1 MAKFI
6 GVDLGTANT
15 LVYCKGKGI
24 VLKEPSVAAVDSESG
39 RILAV
44 GRNAKNMIGRTP
56 DEVLVVRPMKDG
68 VIADFDVTQAMLK
81 AFIEKSCPGGV
92 MRPNVTICVPFG
104 VTEVERRAVL
114 EAVMRSGGKNTYV
127 IEEPMAAALG
137 AELPVSE
144 ATGSM
149 VVDIGGGTCE
159 VAVVSFGGIVAST
172 SIRDAGN
179 KMDADIA
186 DYIKTA
192 YHLMI
197 GERTAEDIKINI
209 GAAHSSCEEKKLSVM
224 GRDLESGLPR
234 LLTVTSSE
242 VKEAIAGTVRKIIGA
257 VHDTLE
263 HTPPELAADI
273 VHRGI
278 VLTGGGARLP
288 GLDLL
293 IQEQTGIDTVVAENA
308 EDCVAVGAGM
318 ALSVL
323 ANRNQNGVH
332 RAKKRLFRSQ
342 IKGFPE

>member
-1 MAKFI
+1 MTKYI

-24 VLKEPSVAAVDSESG
+24 VLKEPSVVAVESESG
-39 RILAV
+39 RVLAV
-44 GRNAKNMIGRTP
+44 GREAKNMIGRTP
-56 DEVLVVRPMKDG
+56 DEVMVIRPMKGG

-81 AFIEKSCPGGV
+81 AFIERSCPGGV
-92 MRPNVTICVPFG
+92 MRPHVTICVPFG

-114 EAVMRSGGKNTYV
+114 EAVMRSGGKNAYV

-172 SIRDAGN
+172 SIRYAGD

-186 DYIKTA
+186 EYVKNI
-192 YHLMI
+192 YNLMI
-197 GERTAEDIKINI
+197 GERTAEDIKICI
-209 GAAHSSCEEKKLSVM
+209 GTAHPSCEEKSLSVM
-224 GRDLESGLPR
+224 GRDLASGLPR
-234 LLTVTSSE
+234 LLTITSSE
-242 VKEAIAGTVRKIIGA
+242 VRGAIAGTISKVIGA
-257 VHDTLE
+257 VRDTLE
-263 HTPPELAADI
+263 NTPPELAADI
-273 VHRGI
+273 VSRGI
-278 VLTGGGARLP
+278 VLTGGGAKLP

-293 IQEQTGIDTVVAENA
+293 IQEKTGIDVTVSENA

-323 ANRNQNGVH
+323 ADRSQNGA
-332 RAKKRLFRSQ
+332 RKQKRGLFGR
-342 IKGFPE
+342 K

>member
-24 VLKEPSVAAVDSESG
+24 VLKEPSVVAVDSESG
-39 RILAV
+39 RVLAV
-44 GRNAKNMIGRTP
+44 GREAKNMIGRTP
-56 DEVLVVRPMKDG
+56 DEVLVIRPMRDG

-92 MRPNVTICVPFG
+92 MRPHVTICVPFG

-114 EAVMRSGGKNTYV
+114 EAVMRSGGKNAYV

-172 SIRDAGN
+172 SIRYAGD

-186 DYIKTA
+186 DYVKNA
-192 YHLMI
+192 YNLMI

-209 GAAHSSCEEKKLSVM
+209 STAHPSCEEKRISVM
-224 GRDLESGLPR
+224 GRDLASGLPR
-234 LLTVTSSE
+234 LLTVTSTE
-242 VKEAIAGTVRKIIGA
+242 VREAITGTVDKVIGA
-257 VHDTLE
+257 VRDTLE
-263 HTPPELAADI
+263 NTPPELAADI
-273 VHRGI
+273 VNRGI
-278 VLTGGGARLP
+278 VLTGGGARIP
-288 GLDLL
+288 GMDIL
-293 IQEQTGIDTVVAENA
+293 IKEKTGIDAYVAENA

-318 ALSVL
+318 ALAVL
-323 ANRNQNGVH
+323 ADRNNWG
-332 RAKKRLFRSQ
+332 RKTKRGLFGR
-342 IKGFPE
+342 K

>member
-24 VLKEPSVAAVDSESG
+24 VLKEPSVVAVDSESG
-39 RILAV
+39 RVLAV
-44 GRNAKNMIGRTP
+44 GREAKNMIGRTP
-56 DEVLVVRPMKDG
+56 DEVLVIRPMRDG

-92 MRPNVTICVPFG
+92 MRPHVTICVPFG

-114 EAVMRSGGKNTYV
+114 EAVMRSGGKNAYV

-172 SIRDAGN
+172 SIRYAGD

-186 DYIKTA
+186 GYVKNV
-192 YHLMI
+192 YNLMI

-209 GAAHSSCEEKKLSVM
+209 GTAHPSCEEKRISVM
-224 GRDLESGLPR
+224 GRDLASGLPR
-234 LLTVTSSE
+234 LLTVTSTE
-242 VKEAIAGTVRKIIGA
+242 VREAITGTVDKVIGA
-257 VHDTLE
+257 VRDTLE
-263 HTPPELAADI
+263 NTPPELAADI
-273 VHRGI
+273 VNRGI
-278 VLTGGGARLP
+278 VLTGGGARIP
-288 GLDLL
+288 GMDIL
-293 IQEQTGIDTVVAENA
+293 IKEKTGIDAYVAENA

-318 ALSVL
+318 ALAVL
-323 ANRNQNGVH
+323 ADRNNWG
-332 RAKKRLFRSQ
+332 RKTKRGLFGR
-342 IKGFPE
+342 K